1 MDRFFIQCSTPVDQ
15 LQSFGVGSPKVR
27 SSQLPSN
34 KSISRVY
41 LQPSESFYDSAGD
54 QKGKVV
60 VIDSRKLS
68 ELWNA
73 ELLDGFIVMQD
84 QEPVT
89 ANAPEWVPPTIA
101 TGDVA
106 FPLQNFFYA
115 IQWWIFALFAVAV
128 YVRWL
133 IVGSKLRT

>member
-1 MDRFFIQCSTPVDQ
+1 
-15 LQSFGVGSPKVR
+15 
-27 SSQLPSN
+27 
-34 KSISRVY
+34 
-41 LQPSESFYDSAGD
+41 GD
-54 QKGKVV
+54 QNGKVV
-60 VIDSRKLS
+60 VIDSRQLS

-73 ELLDGFIVMQD
+73 DLLDGFIVMQD
-84 QEPVT
+84 QELVT
-89 ANAPEWVPPTIA
+89 ANAPEMVPPTIA

>member
-1 MDRFFIQCSTPVDQ
+1 M
-15 LQSFGVGSPKVR
+15 R
-27 SSQLPSN
+27 SSQLPSQQVN
-34 KSISRVY
+34 IKGV

-54 QKGKVV
+54 QDGKVV

-68 ELWNA
+68 KLWNTD
-73 ELLDGFIVMQD
+73 LLDGFIVMQD
-84 QEPVT
+84 QKPVT